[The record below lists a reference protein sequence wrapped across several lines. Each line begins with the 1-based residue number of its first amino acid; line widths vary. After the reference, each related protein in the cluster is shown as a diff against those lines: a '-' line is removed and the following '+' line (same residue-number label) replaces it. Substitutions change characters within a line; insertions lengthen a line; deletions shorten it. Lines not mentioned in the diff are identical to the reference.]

1 MFNGNNGSVK
11 LISKTFTMVFKEKTV
26 KSGGCVN
33 RSSLSSFFRPREL
46 RPNFQQSG
54 QVNRNHLRVLKAL
67 ICMRTISTRKKFSVI
82 EHKFEALLAN
92 LGVVIADP
100 SIFNDDDPM
109 IFSRVKI
116 NLSLFLIDQS
126 KHNYSGYFGNS
137 IQSYYTIE
145 KKDDYDIIV
154 TKTNAVVQRLDF
166 CCATAGC
173 RLHR

>member
-1 MFNGNNGSVK
+1 MYANN
-11 LISKTFTMVFKEKTV
+11 INSK
-26 KSGGCVN
+26 
-33 RSSLSSFFRPREL
+33 
-46 RPNFQQSG
+46 
-54 QVNRNHLRVLKAL
+54 
-67 ICMRTISTRKKFSVI
+67 KKFGVI

-100 SIFNDDDPM
+100 SIFSDDDPM
-109 IFSRVKI
+109 NFSRVKI

-126 KHNYSGYFGNS
+126 KHNHSGYFGNS

-154 TKTNAVVQRLDF
+154 TKTNAAVQRLDF

>member
-26 KSGGCVN
+26 NSGGCVN

-67 ICMRTISTRKKFSVI
+67 ICMRTILNRKKKFGVI
-82 EHKFEALLAN
+82 DNKFEALLAN

-109 IFSRVKI
+109 NFSRVKI

-126 KHNYSGYFGNS
+126 KQNYSDYFDNS
-137 IQSYYTIE
+137 I
-145 KKDDYDIIV
+145 
-154 TKTNAVVQRLDF
+154 
-166 CCATAGC
+166 
-173 RLHR
+173 